1 MTKSTKANPGAT
13 PDAHKSYVA
22 AASGWIAGTYR
33 KKGDTLQLTP
43 QAAAY
48 ENVTP
53 APEAKDAK

>member
-1 MTKSTKANPGAT
+1 MTKPSKANPAAT
-13 PDAHKSYVA
+13 PDPRNSYVA
-22 AASGWIAGTYR
+22 NASGWIAGAYR

-53 APEAKDAK
+53 APEAKEAK